1 MCYVRA
7 CIVTIIQMFLVLKL
21 SYPKNNMLPRST
33 PYYPCYVY
41 CDEHIILSVATHII
55 HLLNKSLLNLNR
67 IMSDTLEEGG

>member
-55 HLLNKSLLNLNR
+55 HLLNRILLNLNG
-67 IMSDTLEEGG
+67 IME

>member
-21 SYPKNNMLPRST
+21 SYPQNNMLLRST